1 MRLILMLVT
10 LVLFRETALGNPPKP
25 FRKLTSEEKA
35 AIKKYAKAVGKK
47 TDSYHVLIM
56 TTEGNMVVKL
66 YNQTPLHRDNFSEK
80 VRIGFYD
87 SLLFHRVINNFM
99 IQGGDPDSK
108 KAQAGQRLGS
118 GSAPGPMVP
127 AEFKTDQG
135 IYHKRGALAAAR
147 DGNPQKASSNCQF
160 YIVQRKPW
168 RTGELDST
176 TVQRRLSISPEQ
188 KQLYTTLGG
197 TPHLDGGYTVFGEL
211 VTGMEILDKI
221 ASTKTD
227 RTDRPAS
234 DIRMRMF
241 LLNEIKR

>member
-1 MRLILMLVT
+1 MRPFLIIVALLLLNEFT
-10 LVLFRETALGNPPKP
+10 LGNPPKP
-25 FRKLTSEEKA
+25 FRRLTTEEKA
-35 AIKKYAKAVGKK
+35 TIKKYARAVGKK
-47 TDSYHVLIM
+47 SDSYHVLIM

-66 YNQTPLHRDNFSEK
+66 YNETPLHRDNFSEK
-80 VRIGFYD
+80 VRVGFYD
-87 SLLFHRVINNFM
+87 SLMFHRVINNFM
-99 IQGGDPDSK
+99 IQGGDPESK
-108 KAQAGQRLGS
+108 KAQSGQRLGS

-127 AEFKTDQG
+127 AEFRTDKG

-168 RTGELDST
+168 RTGELDSA
-176 TVQRRLSISPEQ
+176 TVQRRLSLTSDQ

-211 VTGMEILDKI
+211 VTGADVLDKI
-221 ASTKTD
+221 AITKTD
-227 RTDRPAS
+227 RTDRPVS

>member
-1 MRLILMLVT
+1 MRLLLILTTIMVFNE
-10 LVLFRETALGNPPKP
+10 VSWSNPPKP
-25 FRKLTSEEKA
+25 FRKLTVEEKT

-47 TDSYHVLIM
+47 SDSYHVLIM
-56 TTEGNMVVKL
+56 TSEGNMVVKL

-80 VRIGFYD
+80 VRNGFYD

-108 KAQAGQRLGS
+108 KAQSGQRLGS
-118 GSAPGPMVP
+118 GSASGPMVP
-127 AEFKTDQG
+127 AEFKIDQG

-168 RTGELDST
+168 RTGELDSA

-188 KQLYTTLGG
+188 KQLYTTTGG

-211 VTGMEILDKI
+211 TIGIDVLDKI
-221 ASTKTD
+221 ASSKTD
-227 RTDRPAS
+227 RSDRPVA
-234 DIRMRMF
+234 DVRMRMF
-241 LLNEIKR
+241 LLNELKR